1 MRVLYLT
8 KCANKYS
15 AYEEAS
21 CKESILK
28 EDKFSFLEPKR
39 QKAFELYEPNTNV
52 GAGALWR
59 IYKDS
64 FWEGLHMH
72 VMPKTIKERIFER
85 AVVLHPIMGMMSP
98 EDRVCKWDV
107 SCDLKFM
114 GFWKEDLH
122 RYLLSDD
129 YLVFNFLPSSFEK
142 FLPKAVKLVNFKYM
156 IKDRPMKANSLA
168 MAYTMRYIL
177 EKDISTLEDF
187 KKINF
192 LDFEVSDI
200 KKEDNKIVVYM
211 SSQGK
216 YSVKKAG
223 II

>member
-1 MRVLYLT
+1 
-8 KCANKYS
+8 
-15 AYEEAS
+15 
-21 CKESILK
+21 
-28 EDKFSFLEPKR
+28 
-39 QKAFELYEPNTNV
+39 
-52 GAGALWR
+52 
-59 IYKDS
+59 
-64 FWEGLHMH
+64 
-72 VMPKTIKERIFER
+72 MPKTIKERIFER
-85 AVVLHPIMGMMSP
+85 TVVLHPIMGMMSP
-98 EDRVCKWDV
+98 EDRMCKWDV

-142 FLPKAVKLVNFKYM
+142 FLPKAVKLVSFRYTL
-156 IKDRPMKANSLA
+156 KDRPMKANSLA

-177 EKDISTLEDF
+177 EKDISALEDF